1 MRSVIFGHVVSF
13 YIYYFVGNILKYSR
27 YPPFDGKT
35 EEKIMEKVKKGT
47 YSFDSIEWEDVSK
60 EGKEFIKKMLQYDSS
75 KRYSA

>member
-1 MRSVIFGHVVSF
+1 MWCHFIYITLWVIHS
-13 YIYYFVGNILKYSR
+13 IIR

-60 EGKEFIKKMLQYDSS
+60 EGKEFIKKML
-75 KRYSA
+75 